1 MFVTAIA
8 GLVATGSMLAPP
20 AAINVPLKLT
30 KLEKKQNQYMGL
42 SFYSL
47 TQGTQYLRNIPVPKS
62 LGITHSALMYLSEDP
77 MAVVAAKDP
86 KLNRFAKI
94 WIDFNRNKKF
104 EDRELATYT
113 GKDTTYTG
121 YDCYEFKGQPVGPK
135 GKVYARVLASGT
147 QMAGLMPT
155 AAMEGTF
162 STTQGR
168 ISAVSVLDTDYDG
181 FFGKSSRYGGDQLV
195 LASGAPVMD
204 SSLNQLLALDDG
216 RFYTCSVS
224 ANGKTITFLR
234 DETPLGT
241 LAVSSGT
248 LQSVQLNSPKGS
260 FVPMLVNGEVKL
272 PAMEYSL
279 SYASVSVKNDQGK
292 KFQVSYSGNVK
303 TKIAVK
309 AGEKTEL
316 VFGEDMKLTLTS
328 SNAGNGKSFD
338 ISLADKNGFKVNG
351 LYDMSNNNYQQPK
364 EPELVI
370 VGPDGV
376 EVATEKFHYG

>member
-8 GLVATGSMLAPP
+8 GMLTAGSVLAPP
-20 AAINVPLKLT
+20 ATIEVPLKLA
-30 KLEKKQNQYMGL
+30 KQVSGQNPYTGL
-42 SFYSL
+42 SFYGLS
-47 TQGTQYLRNIPVPKS
+47 QGTQYLRGYNVPKN
-62 LGITHSALMYLSEDP
+62 LGITHSALMYLSEQP
-77 MAVVAAKDP
+77 IALVAIKDP
-86 KLNRFAKI
+86 KQNRFSKL
-94 WIDFNRNKKF
+94 WFDFNRNKKF
-104 EDRELATYT
+104 ESGELAVYT
-113 GKDTTYTG
+113 GKDKRLGG
-121 YDCYEFKGQPVGPK
+121 YDSYEFKGKPVGPN
-135 GKVYARVLASGT
+135 GQIYAKAIASGI

-162 STTQGR
+162 STKPGT
-168 ISAVSVLDTDYDG
+168 INTVNVLDTDYDG
-181 FFGKSSRYGGDQLV
+181 FFGKSSQYGGDKLV
-195 LASGAPVMD
+195 LAGSAPVMD
-204 SSLNQLLALDDG
+204 TSLNQMFSLDDG

-224 ANGKTITFLR
+224 KNGKTITFLR

-241 LAVSSGT
+241 LAVSSGS
-248 LQSVQLNSPKGS
+248 LQSVQLNGPKGS
-260 FVPMLVNGEVKL
+260 FVPMLVNGEAKL

-279 SYASVSVKNDQGK
+279 SYASVSITNDQGK
-292 KFQVSYSGNVK
+292 KFQVSYSGNAK
-303 TKIAVK
+303 SKIAVK

-316 VFGEDMKLTLTS
+316 VFGEGMKLTLTS

-370 VGPDGV
+370 VGPDGA